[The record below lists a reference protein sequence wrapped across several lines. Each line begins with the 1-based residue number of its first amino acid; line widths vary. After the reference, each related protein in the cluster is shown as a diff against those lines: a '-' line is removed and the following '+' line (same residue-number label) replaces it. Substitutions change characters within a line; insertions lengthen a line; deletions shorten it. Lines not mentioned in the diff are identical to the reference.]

1 MAKLTSSQKKSRSK
15 FIVLLIAIVLVCA
28 AIAFI
33 LFDGIT
39 SKSTL
44 FENQDFAR
52 GLATALDKLAINLDT
67 NDIETA
73 KYLELQY
80 NSQTSEY
87 TLSLGYDDFDAE
99 YEKQAA
105 AAEKAQDDTEEEKTN
120 EETVDLSTLVKT
132 ATFVSKSPITD
143 NDIRKFT
150 GVKTLSLGGI
160 TLSDITFVE
169 NLKELTRGYF
179 NTCGIKDV
187 TPFAKLNLENI
198 KELDFTGNEIS
209 DWSALSS
216 IEDKVLVQ
224 NTYTIEVTED
234 GQYQLVPLRKTL
246 KEYNEELA
254 KAEQEKTEEAENTQA
269 AE

>member
-1 MAKLTSSQKKSRSK
+1 MAKLTATQKKNRIK
-15 FIVLLIAIVLVCA
+15 FTALLVAIVLVCA

-39 SKSTL
+39 SKSAL

-52 GLATALDKLAINLDT
+52 GFAKALDKLAINLDYSDFE
-67 NDIETA
+67 NA
-73 KYLELQY
+73 KYLEIQY

-87 TLSLGYDDFDAE
+87 SLSIGYDDFDAE
-99 YEKQAA
+99 YEKQVAA
-105 AAEKAQDDTEEEKTN
+105 SENTEETTTT
-120 EETVDLSTLVKT
+120 EETVDLSTLVKS
-132 ATFVSKSPITD
+132 ATFVSKNPITHD
-143 NDIRKFT
+143 DIRKFT

-169 NLKELTRGYF
+169 NLKGLTRGYF
-179 NTCGIKDV
+179 NTCGITDIS
-187 TPFAKLNLENI
+187 PFATLDLENI

-209 DWSALSS
+209 DWSALES
-216 IEDKVLVQ
+216 ISDKVLVQ
-224 NTYTIEVTED
+224 NSYTIEVTED
-234 GQYQLVPLRKTL
+234 GQYQLVPVRKTL

-254 KAEQEKTEEAENTQA
+254 KAEQEKAEETENAET

>member
-1 MAKLTSSQKKSRSK
+1 MAKLTASQKKSRSK
-15 FIVLLIAIVLVCA
+15 FIALLVAIVLVCA

-67 NDIETA
+67 NDVESA

-80 NSQTSEY
+80 NSQASEY
-87 TLSLGYDDFDAE
+87 TLSIGYDDFDAE
-99 YEKQAA
+99 YEKQVAA
-105 AAEKAQDDTEEEKTN
+105 SENTEEATSEETEKKE

-132 ATFVSKSPITD
+132 ATFVSNTPVTASD
-143 NDIRKFT
+143 LVKFT
-150 GVKTLSLGGI
+150 GVKTFSLGGI
-160 TLSDITFVE
+160 TLSDVSFVE
-169 NLKELTRGYF
+169 NFTNLTRGYF

-187 TPFAKLNLENI
+187 TPFAKLNLDNI

-209 DWSALSS
+209 DWTALKS

-224 NTYTIEVTED
+224 NTYSIEMTED

-254 KAEQEKTEEAENTQA
+254 KADEEKTENAET